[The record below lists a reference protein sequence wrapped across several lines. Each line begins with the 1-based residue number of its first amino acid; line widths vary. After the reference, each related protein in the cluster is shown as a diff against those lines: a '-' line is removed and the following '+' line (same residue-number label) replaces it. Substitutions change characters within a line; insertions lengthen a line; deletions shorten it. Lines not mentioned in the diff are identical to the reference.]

1 MSVFTCSGSKFY
13 KDYRENRSIYGD
25 NIKKSYM
32 PITQPYSF
40 SHKHYSSFLA
50 LVLGLFGFLTLVGN
64 KVLDPT
70 NIAWLNISDP
80 STYYLGW
87 EFFRF
92 SKWDFPIGLN
102 PSYGLG
108 ISNAI
113 LYSDSNPLFAVFFKV
128 FSGILPEP
136 FQYFGIWLLLCFLL
150 QAYFA
155 NRLMGLITEDVF
167 FRLLGT
173 TFFIFS
179 PILNWRLHEKIG
191 HLTIAGHF
199 FLLAALYLCLKS
211 LTHPRRNLLAWLAL
225 LITAAAVN
233 SYLLMM
239 TGGFWVISLIRKPY
253 WLRGEYKFTLVFI
266 ALSLGLVM
274 LTCWQVGYFTVSGD
288 GLYIISDYFNYFRMN
303 ALGVIDPGIPDYG
316 LWSYFLPDIPG
327 DNHQHEGFNFLGL
340 GFLLLIPFSIKPF
353 WNFRN
358 QWSAFFKKHLS
369 LLFLLIILIFISLSH
384 KIGIGSWNYQLSLN
398 ESILKILNIFRG
410 HGRMFWPV
418 FYFIYWAVLGLI
430 IKGYSKKIALCVIGA
445 ALTIQIVDTS
455 RGWLP
460 IRHFFM
466 MPVSSNWPTPLIDP
480 FWVAAAQKYKKI
492 YRAPMGNA
500 IPNWVTFAAFA
511 GKNHMAT
518 DSVYLGRVSPG
529 AQALANA
536 RTMDALTSGKYDTDA
551 LYILDPGVLPLALP
565 HLNLSRDQLIY
576 ADGFYVIAPGWIKT
590 NSKN

>member
-1 MSVFTCSGSKFY
+1 
-13 KDYRENRSIYGD
+13 
-25 NIKKSYM
+25 M
-32 PITQPYSF
+32 PITQPHS
-40 SHKHYSSFLA
+40 SSPKQYSSFLA
-50 LVLGLFGFLTLVGN
+50 LVLGLLGFLTLVGYR
-64 KVLDPT
+64 VLDPT

-92 SKWDFPIGLN
+92 SEWHFPIGLN
-102 PSYGLG
+102 PNYGLG

-113 LYSDSNPLFAVFFKV
+113 LYSDSNPLFAIFFKV
-128 FSGILPEP
+128 FSGVLPEP

-155 NRLMGLITEDVF
+155 NRLMGLITEDIF
-167 FRLLGT
+167 IRLLGT

-199 FLLAALYLCLKS
+199 FLLAALYLSLKI
-211 LTHPRRNLLAWLAL
+211 LTHPRRNLLGWQIL

-239 TGGFWVISLIRKPY
+239 TALFWGISLMRLPY
-253 WLRGEYKFTLVFI
+253 WVRGEYRFTTVFVATTI
-266 ALSLGLVM
+266 GLIL

-303 ALGVIDPGIPDYG
+303 MLGIFDAGIPDYG

-340 GFLLLIPFSIKPF
+340 GFLLLIPFSIKPL
-353 WNFRN
+353 WKFRSH
-358 QWSAFFKKHLS
+358 WPSLLKRYLP
-369 LLFLLIILIFISLSH
+369 LLFLLITLIFISLSH

-418 FYFIYWAVLGLI
+418 FYFIYWVVLALI
-430 IKGYSKKIALCVIGA
+430 IKGYSKKIALCVIVV
-445 ALTIQIVDTS
+445 ALTIQIIDTS

-466 MPVSSNWPTPLIDP
+466 MSANSSWPTPLIDP
-480 FWVAAAQKYKKI
+480 F
-492 YRAPMGNA
+492 
-500 IPNWVTFAAFA
+500 
-511 GKNHMAT
+511 
-518 DSVYLGRVSPG
+518 
-529 AQALANA
+529 
-536 RTMDALTSGKYDTDA
+536 
-551 LYILDPGVLPLALP
+551 GVLQPK
-565 HLNLSRDQLIY
+565 N
-576 ADGFYVIAPGWIKT
+576 IKRFIGPQGAMLFPIG
-590 NSKN
+590 

>member
-1 MSVFTCSGSKFY
+1 M
-13 KDYRENRSIYGD
+13 I
-25 NIKKSYM
+25 
-32 PITQPYSF
+32 ITRPHSF
-40 SHKHYSSFLA
+40 SLKKYSSFLA
-50 LVLGLFGFLTLVGN
+50 LVLGLFGFLTLVGYR
-64 KVLDPT
+64 VLIPT

-102 PSYGLG
+102 PQYGIG

-113 LYSDSNPLFAVFFKV
+113 LYSDSNPLFAIFFKF
-128 FSGILPEP
+128 FSALLPEP

-155 NRLMGLITEDVF
+155 NRLMGLITEDLI

-173 TFFIFS
+173 SFFIFS
-179 PILNWRLHEKIG
+179 PILNWRLHQNIG

-199 FLLAALYLCLKS
+199 FILAALYLSLKD
-211 LTHPRRNLLAWLAL
+211 LTYPKRNLLVWLAL

-239 TGGFWVISLIRKPY
+239 TSLFWGTSLIRAAY
-253 WLRGEYKFTLVFI
+253 WRQTEYKFTI
-266 ALSLGLVM
+266 ALIVISIILVT

-303 ALGVIDPGIPDYG
+303 VLGIIDPGIPDYG
-316 LWSYFLPDIPG
+316 LWSYFIPDIPG
-327 DNHQHEGFNFLGL
+327 DNHQHEGFNFLGI
-340 GFLLLIPFSIKPF
+340 GILLLIPLILKPL
-353 WNFRN
+353 WNYRN
-358 QWSAFFKKHLS
+358 HWGVFLKKYA
-369 LLFLLIILIFISLSH
+369 LLILVLLGLILISLSH

-418 FYFIYWAVLGLI
+418 YYFIYWGLLGLI
-430 IKGYSKKIALCVIGA
+430 ITGYSRRMAMCILGI

-460 IRHFFM
+460 VRHFLM
-466 MPVSSNWPTPLIDP
+466 MPASSIWPTPLTDP
-480 FWVAAAQKYKKI
+480 FWTAAAQKYQKL
-492 YRAPMGNA
+492 YRAPGGNA
-500 IPNWVTFAAFA
+500 IPHWVTFAAYA
-511 GKNHMAT
+511 GKNKMAT
-518 DSVYLGRVSPG
+518 DSVYLGRVSPE
-529 AQALANA
+529 AQSVANA
-536 RTMDALTSGKYDTDA
+536 KTMDALTTGNYEPDA
-551 LYILDPGVLPLALP
+551 IYILDPGVLPIALP
-565 HLNLSRDQLIY
+565 NLNFGRDQLIY
-576 ADGFYVIAPGWIKT
+576 ADGFFIIAPRWNSI

>member
-1 MSVFTCSGSKFY
+1 
-13 KDYRENRSIYGD
+13 
-25 NIKKSYM
+25 M
-32 PITQPYSF
+32 PITQPHS
-40 SHKHYSSFLA
+40 SSPKQYSSFLA
-50 LVLGLFGFLTLVGN
+50 LVLGLLGFLTLVGYR
-64 KVLDPT
+64 VLDPT

-92 SKWDFPIGLN
+92 SEWHFPIGLN
-102 PSYGLG
+102 PNYGLG

-113 LYSDSNPLFAVFFKV
+113 LYSDSNPLFALFFKV
-128 FSGILPEP
+128 FSAALPEP

-155 NRLMGLITEDVF
+155 NRLMGLITEDIF

-173 TFFIFS
+173 AFFIFS

-191 HLTIAGHF
+191 HLTITGHF
-199 FLLAALYLCLKS
+199 FLLAALYLSLKS
-211 LTHPRRNLLAWLAL
+211 LTHPRRNLLGWQIL

-239 TGGFWVISLIRKPY
+239 TALFWGISLMRLPY
-253 WLRGEYKFTLVFI
+253 WVRGEYRFTAAFV
-266 ALSLGLVM
+266 ATTVGLTL

-303 ALGVIDPGIPDYG
+303 VLGIFDAGIPDYG
-316 LWSYFLPDIPG
+316 FWSYFLPDIPG

-340 GFLLLIPFSIKPF
+340 GFLLLIPFSIKPL
-353 WNFRN
+353 WKFRY
-358 QWSAFFKKHLS
+358 QWPSLLKRYLP
-369 LLFLLIILIFISLSH
+369 LLFLLITLIFISISH

-418 FYFIYWAVLGLI
+418 FYFIYWVVLGLI
-430 IKGYSKKIALCVIGA
+430 IKGYSRKIALCVIGV
-445 ALTIQIVDTS
+445 ALTIQIIDTS

-466 MPVSSNWPTPLIDP
+466 MSASSSWPSPLIDP
-480 FWVAAAQKYKKI
+480 FWGEAAQKYKKI

-500 IPNWVTFAAFA
+500 IPHWVTFAAFA

-529 AQALANA
+529 AQAIANA
-536 RTMDALTSGKYDTDA
+536 RTMNALTSGTYEPDA
-551 LYILDPGVLPLALP
+551 LYILDPGVLPLSLP
-565 HLNLSRDQLIY
+565 HLNRIQDQLIY
-576 ADGFYVIAPGWIKT
+576 ADGFYIIAPGWAKA

>member
-1 MSVFTCSGSKFY
+1 
-13 KDYRENRSIYGD
+13 
-25 NIKKSYM
+25 M
-32 PITQPYSF
+32 PITQAHSF
-40 SHKHYSSFLA
+40 SLKQYSSFLA
-50 LVLGLFGFLTLVGN
+50 LVLGLLGFLILVGHR
-64 KVLDPT
+64 VLYPT

-92 SKWDFPIGLN
+92 SKWDFPVGLN
-102 PSYGLG
+102 PHYGLG

-113 LYSDSNPLFAVFFKV
+113 LYSDSNPLLAIFFKI
-128 FSGILPEP
+128 FSGVLPEP

-173 TFFIFS
+173 SFFIFS

-199 FLLAALYLCLKS
+199 FILAALYLNLKG
-211 LTHPRRNLLAWLAL
+211 LVYPKRNLLAWLAI
-225 LITAAAVN
+225 LIAAAAVN
-233 SYLLMM
+233 SYLLMI
-239 TGGFWVISLIRKPY
+239 TGLFWALSLMRTPY
-253 WLRGEYKFTLVFI
+253 WIRGEYKFTLAFI
-266 ALSLGLVM
+266 AVSLASIT

-303 ALGVIDPGIPDYG
+303 ALGIIDPGIPDYG

-340 GFLLLIPFSIKPF
+340 GFLLLIPLSIKPL
-353 WNFRN
+353 WNYRKN
-358 QWSAFFKKHLS
+358 LS
-369 LLFLLIILIFISLSH
+369 VLLKNYALLILFLMVLIIISLSH
-384 KIGIGSWNYQLSLN
+384 KIGIGSWNYQISLN
-398 ESILKILNIFRG
+398 ESIVKILNIFRG

-418 FYFIYWAVLGLI
+418 FYFIYWGVLGLI
-430 IKGYSKKIALCVIGA
+430 IKGYSKRMALCILVA
-445 ALTIQIVDTS
+445 ALTIQVVDTS

-460 IRHFFM
+460 IRNFLM
-466 MPVSSNWPTPLIDP
+466 MPASSSWPTPLIDP
-480 FWVAAAQKYKKI
+480 FWSAAAQKYKKI
-492 YRAPMGNA
+492 YRAPGGNA
-500 IPNWVTFAAFA
+500 IPHWVTFAAYA

-518 DSVYLGRVSPG
+518 DSVYLGRVSPE
-529 AQALANA
+529 AQTLANA
-536 RTMDALTSGKYDTDA
+536 RTMNALTSGSYESDA

-565 HLNLSRDQLIY
+565 HFNWAQDKLIY
-576 ADGFYVIAPGWIKT
+576 ADGFFVIAPRWNAT
-590 NSKN
+590 SP